1 MTMIDNEWQM
11 FLNTQQSNE
20 GSGDTMNLWKL
31 TNNSSVYSSNN
42 NDSLSE
48 EDDDDDDQIT
58 SSSCTGKIQ
67 KNAKSAKSA
76 KSTNIINSEMKNKNN
91 TTVHEPS
98 FSETNTISVA
108 PVIAPASMIG
118 GPGLCEELYIST
130 QTKIFFLNQSNL
142 DVQKIFWNTKVI
154 PYSCA
159 TNGVIKKQIRL
170 ISKTKE
176 EFQEY
181 EKKRELEIY
190 FTEKIMKQIDN
201 SNARKIKFKDVRKLT
216 VGVSKKDIM
225 NCHGKNKNA
234 FINCFAI
241 ILRVE
246 QNKIFHE
253 IHVKVFNTGRM
264 AIPGIVNDELLESTK
279 ILLLDILQPN
289 FDDKIEL
296 ISEEESPEVF
306 RLVKGKKNKETNKK
320 EKSHFEKVKAKSNV
334 LINSNFNCGF
344 YIHQEKLRTVL
355 RNKYKL
361 NPTYDPSMY
370 PGVKCKFYYNNNLP
384 EDHSVQFGHLEES
397 DQEVTMTELDELVLE
412 KYTKV
417 SFMIFRTGNCLIV
430 GNCTKQILNYV
441 YEFVKNILTTEY
453 LIIRANQDV
462 PVAKIK
468 KHKPRKK
475 MVKFTQNYY
484 QNLFNHEK
492 SI

>member
-11 FLNTQQSNE
+11 FLNEQQPNE
-20 GSGDTMNLWKL
+20 CSGDAMDLWKL
-31 TNNSSVYSSNN
+31 SNNSSVYSSNN
-42 NDSLSE
+42 NDSLSDNE
-48 EDDDDDDQIT
+48 DNCHDDDDDDDDNST

-67 KNAKSAKSA
+67 KN
-76 KSTNIINSEMKNKNN
+76 TNN
-91 TTVHEPS
+91 TTVHES
-98 FSETNTISVA
+98 SLSEINPTTVA
-108 PVIAPASMIG
+108 PIIA
-118 GPGLCEELYIST
+118 GPGLCEDLYIST

-142 DVQKIFWNTKVI
+142 DVQKIFWNTRVI

-159 TNGVIKKQIRL
+159 KNGVIKKQIRF

-176 EFQEY
+176 EFQDY
-181 EKKRELEIY
+181 EKKRDLEVY
-190 FTEKIMKQIDN
+190 YTEKIMKQIDN

-246 QNKIFHE
+246 QKNIFHE

-344 YIHQEKLRTVL
+344 YIQQEKLRAVL

-384 EDHSVQFGHLEES
+384 EDHSIQFGHLEKS
-397 DQEVTMTELDELVLE
+397 DQDVTMTELDELVLE